1 MEGNPALMNKF
12 LIRNHYTITF
22 AKLLPESLKRLAIL
36 KIKAQVILKPILKWL
51 ALIGLT
57 IFIASCS
64 KNQPRLV
71 SLQGQTMGTYY
82 QIKYVLDVNQQSDSR
97 LSEKALQI
105 EIDKRLEL
113 VNDLMST
120 YRPDSE
126 LSRFNK
132 AKKSLV
138 VSDAMRDVIS
148 AALVISDQ
156 TNGAY
161 DVTVGPLVNLWGFGP
176 DKQPDKI
183 PSQALI
189 NEKMAVVGSKYLSVS
204 GNSIIKEIPELYVDL
219 SSIAKGYGVDF
230 IAEYLQK
237 MGIENYLID
246 IGGEL
251 RVKGSKST
259 EKQWT
264 LAIERPVAGQN
275 VQRLIHIGNNGIATS
290 GDYRNYFESDG
301 VRYSHTIDPN
311 TGKPITH
318 KLVSV
323 TVVNK
328 SCMLADG
335 VATAITVLGP
345 KAGLEF
351 ATKQH
356 LPVFLLVKE
365 GDNFNEYY
373 TPEFEPY
380 LIEEK

>member
-1 MEGNPALMNKF
+1 
-12 LIRNHYTITF
+12 
-22 AKLLPESLKRLAIL
+22 
-36 KIKAQVILKPILKWL
+36 
-51 ALIGLT
+51 
-57 IFIASCS
+57 
-64 KNQPRLV
+64 
-71 SLQGQTMGTYY
+71 MGTYY
-82 QIKYVLDVNQQSDSR
+82 QIKYVLDAQQQGNKQ
-97 LSEKALQI
+97 LSAEALQV

-126 LSRFNK
+126 LSRFNISE
-132 AKKSLV
+132 KSLQ
-138 VSDAMRDVIS
+138 VSDAMRDVVNAALTIS
-148 AALVISDQ
+148 AQ
-156 TNGAY
+156 TDGAY

-176 DKQPDKI
+176 DKRPNKV

-189 NEKMAVVGSKYLSVS
+189 NEKMAFVGSHYLSLN
-204 GNSIIKEIPELYVDL
+204 GNTLTKAIPQLYVDL

-230 IAEYLQK
+230 IAEYLQQL
-237 MGIENYLID
+237 GIENYLVD

-251 RVKGSKST
+251 RVTGSKPGK
-259 EKQWT
+259 EQWT
-264 LAIERPVAGQN
+264 LAVERPVAGQN
-275 VQRLIHIGNNGIATS
+275 VQRLIHIGDNGIATS

-301 VRYSHTIDPN
+301 IRYSHTIDPK

-323 TVVNK
+323 TVIDK

-335 VATAITVLGP
+335 YATAITVLGP

-356 LPVFLLVKE
+356 LAVFLLVKE
-365 GDNFNEYY
+365 GDDFSEQY

-380 LIEEK
+380 LVEEK

>member
-1 MEGNPALMNKF
+1 MNNF
-12 LIRNHYTITF
+12 LIRNRYTITC
-22 AKLLPESLKRLAIL
+22 AKLFPKSLKRLAIL
-36 KIKAQVILKPILKWL
+36 KTKAQVILKPILKWL

-57 IFIASCS
+57 FFIASCS
-64 KNQPRLV
+64 KPQPQV
-71 SLQGQTMGTYY
+71 VHIEGGTMGTYY
-82 QIKYVLDVNQQSDSR
+82 QIKYVLNPQQQSNKQ
-97 LSEKALQI
+97 LSAETVQV

-126 LSRFNK
+126 LSRFNMSE
-132 AKKSLV
+132 KSLQ
-138 VSDAMRDVIS
+138 VSDAMRDVVS
-148 AALVISDQ
+148 AALTLSAQ
-156 TNGAY
+156 TDGAY

-176 DKQPDKI
+176 DKRPNKV

-189 NEKMAVVGSKYLSVS
+189 NEKMAFVGSHYLSVD
-204 GNSIIKEIPELYVDL
+204 GNTLIKSIPQLYVDL

-230 IAEYLQK
+230 IAKYLQQL
-237 MGIENYLID
+237 GIKNYLID

-251 RVKGSKST
+251 RVAGSKPAD
-259 EKQWT
+259 EQWT

-275 VQRLIHIGNNGIATS
+275 VQRLIHIGDNGIATS
-290 GDYRNYFESDG
+290 GDYRNYFESEG
-301 VRYSHTIDPN
+301 VRYSHTIDPK

-323 TVVNK
+323 TVIDK

-335 VATAITVLGP
+335 YATAITVLGP

-365 GDNFNEYY
+365 GDDFSEHY

-380 LIEEK
+380 LVAEK